1 MQMLKGL
8 KILLLGLAVI
18 YVAGCASTGGSGT
31 DSGDGTGADGSGG
44 DTQTAEATAAADRAR
59 VQAEEAEM
67 EAQRMVDE
75 QGRLLS
81 ITTFYFDFD
90 QSVIKPEARA
100 ALEAHAR
107 NLTET
112 GGSLVL
118 EGHADERGT
127 REYNLALGERRGES
141 IARYLSALGVSSA
154 RMETVSYGEERPSSL
169 GHDDSSWSL
178 NRRVELRYE

>member
-8 KILLLGLAVI
+8 KVLLLGLSVVYI
-18 YVAGCASTGGSGT
+18 AGCASTGGSADAG
-31 DSGDGTGADGSGG
+31 SGDGSGAD
-44 DTQTAEATAAADRAR
+44 TAESAAASAAAERAR
-59 VQAEEAEM
+59 LEAEDATRQ
-67 EAQRMVDE
+67 AQQAADE
-75 QGRLLS
+75 QQRLLG

-107 NLTET
+107 NLAEN

-141 IARYLSALGVSSA
+141 VARYLAALGVSSA
-154 RMETVSYGEERPSSL
+154 RAEVVSYGEERPASL
-169 GHDDSSWSL
+169 GHDESSWSL